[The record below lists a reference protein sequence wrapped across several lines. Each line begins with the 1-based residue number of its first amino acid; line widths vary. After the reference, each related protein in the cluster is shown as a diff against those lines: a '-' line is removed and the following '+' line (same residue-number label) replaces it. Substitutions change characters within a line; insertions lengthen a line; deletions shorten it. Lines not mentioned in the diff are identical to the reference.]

1 MNKQLS
7 KINANIGNGNDYKIE
22 KFKRHIEKL
31 KEFEGIEKLNRKCIE
46 ELVEKIM
53 IYENGNI
60 IIKFRYQ
67 NEYLSLLD
75 FKN

>member
-1 MNKQLS
+1 M
-7 KINANIGNGNDYKIE
+7 KINNSIEKDNNHIIE
-22 KFKRHIEKL
+22 KFKNYIEKL
-31 KEFEGIEKLNRKCIE
+31 RDLKNIEKLNRKCIE